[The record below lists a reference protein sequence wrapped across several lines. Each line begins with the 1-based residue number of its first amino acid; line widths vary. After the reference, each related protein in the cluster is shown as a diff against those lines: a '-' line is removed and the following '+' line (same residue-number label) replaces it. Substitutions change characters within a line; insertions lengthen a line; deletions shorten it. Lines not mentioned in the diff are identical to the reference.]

1 MEESKDKRAQNK
13 KEYQTKEAD
22 GKTLY
27 LDKPT
32 GEYVSKK

>member
-1 MEESKDKRAQNK
+1 MEATQDKRAQNK
-13 KEYQTKEAD
+13 KEYQTKEVD

-27 LDKPT
+27 LDEPS